1 VNSVA
6 ADFTQLSWT
15 VAYITAPPHMPLAL
29 RLVSSSDEWC
39 AACAGSGQ
47 VRGITGTG
55 RSVEYLTLPDAVRRM
70 VTGVP
75 QIIRGGRF
83 FDKDGE
89 RVVGNKAVAYKPN
102 GTRLLYADAAK
113 EENNA

>member
-1 VNSVA
+1 MVG
-6 ADFTQLSWT
+6 
-15 VAYITAPPHMPLAL
+15 M
-29 RLVSSSDEWC
+29 
-39 AACAGSGQ
+39 GSGQ

-55 RSVEYLTLPDAVRRM
+55 RSVEYLTLLDAVRRM

-75 QIIRGGRF
+75 QIVRGGRF

-89 RVVGNKAVAYKPN
+89 RVVAEASPDAKAVAYKPN

>member
-1 VNSVA
+1 
-6 ADFTQLSWT
+6 
-15 VAYITAPPHMPLAL
+15 
-29 RLVSSSDEWC
+29 
-39 AACAGSGQ
+39 
-47 VRGITGTG
+47 VRDITGTG

-70 VTGVP
+70 ATGVP
-75 QIIRGGRF
+75 QIVQGGRF

-89 RVVGNKAVAYKPN
+89 RVEADAKSAYKPN